1 MEEEFSDSTAA
12 LRTATK
18 MIDNY
23 EDDVRV
29 KFCHGEQS
37 SIIKYIYNHVY
48 MFILYFCHY
57 FLALLSE
64 KKDDYPTAM
73 NGYLHC
79 LNQCS
84 AATENQ
90 AAIDGSSGADIT
102 FFKELRGEV
111 MLRIAILKKEM
122 GAIDQSLT
130 ICNNLV
136 VDTSFTVNM
145 RANALCMKGVLH
157 EVRGEYPA
165 SEVVFRSVLQLIPGH
180 SMALERLGRVYLRY
194 RETIPAAVQC
204 FFKSVETNPSNHTS
218 WYLLGRCYM
227 ATNQYMDAC
236 EAYNRAVNL
245 NPNDPQVWCS
255 LGVLYY
261 AFGQYREAL
270 GMLSRA
276 LRLDPK
282 MADAWY
288 NVGALYDMCDQ
299 PEDAQQAYLKAK
311 ENGLADRFT
320 KVGMGLNPIA
330 THTVQYLQHN
340 SGQNPYTDNVMN
352 ANINLSGGGHD
363 MNGPNVAPTAPTTM
377 HGLSEM
383 QQLHDV
389 MRPPQ
394 GMYSQQQQQQQQ
406 QHHNHLPQVRQQHQG
421 SQMDHAQQQQQYHQN
436 SSQQQLGLKHQHQQP
451 SSQLKVHHQQQ
462 QQQQHQHLQREDD
475 TQYPMEQPS
484 QQTLHIYNHN
494 FFDNNNSVYAQG
506 SLHNN
511 NTMMNSNM
519 QDSNHLHQQYHIHHQ
534 QQQEQQLAES
544 SSQLLMHLLP
554 QHEELF
560 FDNAL
565 DPDGLEND
573 IVDTDH

>member
-1 MEEEFSDSTAA
+1 MEQKRVHYELIVRQDASNVEAIHFLAVWHIDRHEFHQARKYFGHFATLCPTNPDVWLCLSVCCAMEEEFSDSTAA
-12 LRTATK
+12 LKTATK
-18 MIDNY
+18 IIENY

-29 KFCHGEQS
+29 KFCH
-37 SIIKYIYNHVY
+37 
-48 MFILYFCHY
+48 
-57 FLALLSE
+57 ALLSE
-64 KKDDYPTAM
+64 KKEDFPTAM

-84 AATENQ
+84 AATENKS
-90 AAIDGSSGADIT
+90 AIDGTSGADIT

-122 GAIDQSLT
+122 GALDQSLT
-130 ICNNLV
+130 VCNNLV
-136 VDTSFTVNM
+136 VDTSFNPNM
-145 RANALCMKGVLH
+145 RANALCFKGVLH
-157 EVRGEYPA
+157 EMRGEYPA
-165 SEVVFRSVLQLIPGH
+165 SEVVFRSVLQITPGH
-180 SMALERLGRVYLRY
+180 SIALERLGRVYLRY

-204 FFKSVETNPSNHTS
+204 FFKSVESNPSNHTS

-227 ATNQYMDAC
+227 ATNQYTDAC

-270 GMLSRA
+270 GMLARA

-288 NVGALYDMCDQ
+288 NVGALYDMCEQ

-340 SGQNPYTDNVMN
+340 SGHNPYTDNAIN
-352 ANINLSGGGHD
+352 ANINLNGNISHRN
-363 MNGPNVAPTAPTTM
+363 MNGVVAAPAA
-377 HGLSEM
+377 HGVSEM

-389 MRPPQ
+389 MRPPH
-394 GMYSQQQQQQQQ
+394 GIADDSQ
-406 QHHNHLPQVRQQHQG
+406 
-421 SQMDHAQQQQQYHQN
+421 
-436 SSQQQLGLKHQHQQP
+436 
-451 SSQLKVHHQQQ
+451 
-462 QQQQHQHLQREDD
+462 
-475 TQYPMEQPS
+475 QYPMEQPS
-484 QQTLHIYNHN
+484 QQTDQLYNHS
-494 FFDNNNSVYAQG
+494 FY
-506 SLHNN
+506 NN
-511 NTMMNSNM
+511 NTAMYAQASHHSNAMMNSSM
-519 QDSNHLHQQYHIHHQ
+519 QEPNHLHQQYHHHHHQ
-534 QQQEQQLAES
+534 QQQQQQQQLGEPT
-544 SSQLLMHLLP
+544 SQHLMHLLP
-554 QHEELF
+554 QHEVIF

-565 DPDGLEND
+565 DTVGLEND